1 MFFIFLCYISANQK
15 VQGGKKK
22 NPTHWVL
29 FPEIEKVLHYPTLE
43 RGRVEYVW

>member
-15 VQGGKKK
+15 VQEEK
-22 NPTHWVL
+22 NTQPTWVL
-29 FPEIEKVLHYPTLE
+29 LTEIEMVVHYPTLE